1 MSIAVRRVG
10 NLNQYSIVLC
20 RTEQGTATAGSGS
33 RPGEQD
39 YVEYAGQVGG
49 DTGTGRPDHT
59 CHQARRKEWVKSD
72 KNTKEGVFVKS
83 CGLFAVRR
91 GSDSGQG
98 EAGRTGSSRPQ
109 SRDSSR
115 IGAFQVQ
122 FEEREDTK
130 ACTIAINDDDVF
142 EGTESFSVELS
153 MPAYALLGNV
163 TRATVTIADPEDEPT
178 LQFDR
183 STFHVSESAGFLSA
197 PVERKGGS
205 GRAGRRA
212 EPHGRDTCRGGAL
225 MAEREPLGFAC
236 LWFWGVL

>member
-1 MSIAVRRVG
+1 M
-10 NLNQYSIVLC
+10 
-20 RTEQGTATAGSGS
+20 
-33 RPGEQD
+33 
-39 YVEYAGQVGG
+39 
-49 DTGTGRPDHT
+49 
-59 CHQARRKEWVKSD
+59 KSD

-98 EAGRTGSSRPQ
+98 ETGRTGSSRPRPQ
-109 SRDSSR
+109 SKDSRR

-212 EPHGRDTCRGGAL
+212 EPRGRDTCRGGAL
-225 MAEREPLGFAC
+225 VAEREPLGFAC